1 MDRKGFMF
9 APAAFGNGTFN
20 PFGMVPIAPRPAPP
34 PRLAQAPSGT
44 APDRTG
50 RTGTEMIT
58 IIVLGLAVLGA
69 LEVAGVTNILGRKKT
84 SRAR

>member
-20 PFGMVPIAPRPAPP
+20 PFGMPAAAPRFPSPA
-34 PRLAQAPSGT
+34 LAQAPPPS
-44 APDRTG
+44 AQDRTG

-58 IIVLGLAVLGA
+58 LLVLGVAVLGA